1 MRFLNYF
8 LIFVLLILIPI
19 LSIHFNFFEI
29 KDKIYQK
36 YPNLNL
42 RKYLFKKETIFNRM
56 NNDYNV
62 KFLPNTELVKMNLLK
77 KEIKFLPD
85 YYTSN
90 IKKKNI
96 AYNKY
101 GSFFIEKFNENIL
114 ITDYLGNIY
123 LSSINKLL
131 SKDKKIEPK
140 ILNHNLS
147 KIERVYDSMVYKNKL
162 YIAYVKKTKECKK
175 IIISYTNLNEKELSF
190 NDFFISECSK
200 VAPGRMAAFSND
212 GTKGILLSVSS
223 GSYNQPS
230 LDAQNDNSINGK
242 ILFIEFDKK
251 KYSVFSK
258 GHRVVQGL
266 FVDNNLIIATEH
278 GPRGGDEINIL
289 KNKHN
294 YGWPISSYGEKYDF
308 NYESKPISKNHFSQG
323 FEEPIYTFVP
333 AIGISEIIKLPNE
346 FSEMFD
352 NVYIV
357 SSLYGKSIF
366 LVRLNTK
373 PFRITFAEKIFLNE
387 RIRDIKYLGNE
398 KSILLAFETKGEIG
412 ILKKAN

>member
-1 MRFLNYF
+1 M
-8 LIFVLLILIPI
+8 
-19 LSIHFNFFEI
+19 
-29 KDKIYQK
+29 
-36 YPNLNL
+36 
-42 RKYLFKKETIFNRM
+42 T
-56 NNDYNV
+56 
-62 KFLPNTELVKMNLLK
+62 
-77 KEIKFLPD
+77 
-85 YYTSN
+85 
-90 IKKKNI
+90 
-96 AYNKY
+96 
-101 GSFFIEKFNENIL
+101 
-114 ITDYLGNIY
+114 
-123 LSSINKLL
+123 
-131 SKDKKIEPK
+131 
-140 ILNHNLS
+140 
-147 KIERVYDSMVYKNKL
+147 
-162 YIAYVKKTKECKK
+162 
-175 IIISYTNLNEKELSF
+175 
-190 NDFFISECSK
+190 
-200 VAPGRMAAFSND
+200 
-212 GTKGILLSVSS
+212 
-223 GSYNQPS
+223 
-230 LDAQNDNSINGK
+230 
-242 ILFIEFDKK
+242 K

-308 NYESKPISKNHFSQG
+308 NYESKPYFKKNHLSQG